1 MRNHVQ
7 LADAYYR
14 LSDEERKYGESAS
27 ITNQRTIVREYC
39 EKHGIILVEEFADD
53 GYSGGNFERP
63 GFRAMLEHLKTGKV
77 NMVITKDLSRLGRDM
92 TESSHYAERYF
103 PEHGIRYLAPGSNF
117 DSEEDNLMAPCSAP
131 WPSGR
136 YSLLGL
142 NGITSGQPRATQR
155 ATAPIG

>member
-39 EKHGIILVEEFADD
+39 EKHGIILVEEFTDD

-77 NMVITKDLSRLGRDM
+77 NMVITKDDCVIIEPTQKDLENQGFV
-92 TESSHYAERYF
+92 A
-103 PEHGIRYLAPGSNF
+103 GSICF
-117 DSEEDNLMAPCSAP
+117 
-131 WPSGR
+131 
-136 YSLLGL
+136 
-142 NGITSGQPRATQR
+142 
-155 ATAPIG
+155 

>member
-14 LSDEERKYGESAS
+14 LSDEERKYGGSAS

-63 GFRAMLEHLKTGKV
+63 GFRAMLEHLKTGRSTWSLQKTCPV
-77 NMVITKDLSRLGRDM
+77 WAVI
-92 TESSHYAERYF
+92 
-103 PEHGIRYLAPGSNF
+103 
-117 DSEEDNLMAPCSAP
+117 
-131 WPSGR
+131 
-136 YSLLGL
+136 
-142 NGITSGQPRATQR
+142 
-155 ATAPIG
+155 

>member
-53 GYSGGNFERP
+53 GYSGGNFERHVALYIGNGQMIDAPSP
-63 GFRAMLEHLKTGKV
+63 GLFIRFDT
-77 NMVITKDLSRLGRDM
+77 ITDFIG
-92 TESSHYAERYF
+92 
-103 PEHGIRYLAPGSNF
+103 GGS
-117 DSEEDNLMAPCSAP
+117 
-131 WPSGR
+131 
-136 YSLLGL
+136 
-142 NGITSGQPRATQR
+142 
-155 ATAPIG
+155 PI